1 MGRLVDLFAIALL
14 LGAAI
19 AFSLGVRSLDREE
32 DRFALYWLLVG
43 ALSLKASIDLVRP
56 RRAR

>member
-1 MGRLVDLFAIALL
+1 MGRWLDLLAVVLL
-14 LGAAI
+14 AGAAL

-32 DRFALYWLLVG
+32 DRFALYWLVVG
-43 ALSLKASIDLVRP
+43 GLSLKASVELIRP

>member
-1 MGRLVDLFAIALL
+1 MGRLIDLFAVALL
-14 LGAAI
+14 LGAALS
-19 AFSLGVRSLDREE
+19 FSLGVRSLDREE
-32 DRFALYWLLVG
+32 DRYALYWLVVG